1 MLTYTIPKHRRGD
14 TWDGISS
21 IGIKVNNVPANL
33 SGSLVTMELRED
45 YDTPVVLTFSTT
57 TSTIRIQNSLSSINI
72 PARIINIPPAT
83 YKYDLQVIYP
93 DSTTK
98 TYMEGTWE
106 IYFDV
111 TK

>member
-21 IGIKVNNVPANL
+21 IGIKVNGAPVNL
-33 SGSLVTMELRED
+33 SGSLITMEFRED
-45 YDTPVVLTFSTT
+45 YDSPVALTFSTA
-57 TSTIRIQNSLSSINI
+57 TSTIIIQPSLSSIKI
-72 PARIINIPPAT
+72 PPIKITIPPAT
-83 YKYDLQVIYP
+83 YKYDLQIIYP

-98 TYMEGTWE
+98 TYMEGSWQ